1 MRTSTCLYSSN
12 DGQNRADDSCNRVP
26 KRFQENTQANYSSN
40 SPFMKHLFI
49 FSIKKRL
56 RKK

>member
-1 MRTSTCLYSSN
+1 MYSSN